1 MRCSRRRFILS
12 ALSAGMTAALW
23 PKLVFAEEGTASG
36 DLLVLIFIRGGWD
49 ALHIVAPVDDLNY
62 KEARGTDTRVAEN
75 GTDKGLS
82 LNNAFEGFDFRLHS
96 KAAPLKELYD
106 QGDLAF
112 IHACG
117 VPNGTRSHFDAQ
129 SLIER
134 GVSEDGSRR
143 VTSGWISRH
152 LLSSGLN
159 GILPVVSSSS
169 TTPESLLEY
178 GNACCISDIGS
189 FAFAGHWKYANE
201 QQRILRRAY
210 SGNYPLSIAGTR
222 TLNTLDYVSKRVK
235 NDKDGNVLPYEPQN
249 SASYPHEEQEG
260 LTNSLQMIAR
270 LVRMDVGLKIG
281 LVDYDGWD
289 THQGQNYVLPGLL
302 DGLSR
307 ALNAFYTDLSDYK
320 DRVTVVVMSEFGRRF
335 RQNESYGTD
344 HGHGSLMMVLGGN
357 INGGKTYGTWPG
369 LANEQLD
376 QGVDLKVT
384 TDYRAVL
391 AEIVAN
397 RLKNQ
402 RTEVVFPGFT
412 YTPLGITRA

>member
-1 MRCSRRRFILS
+1 MRCSRRTFISS
-12 ALSAGMTAALW
+12 AIGAGMTAALW
-23 PKLVFAEEGTASG
+23 PKLVFAQDGTTSG
-36 DLLVLIFIRGGWD
+36 DLLVFIFIRGGWD
-49 ALHIVAPVDDLNY
+49 ALHVVAPVDDPNY
-62 KEARGTDTRVAEN
+62 QAARGTDTRVAEN
-75 GTDKGLS
+75 GSGKGLT
-82 LNNAFEGFDFRLHS
+82 LDNAFEGFDFRLHA

-106 QGDLAF
+106 QGDLAL

-143 VTSGWISRH
+143 VSSGWLTRH
-152 LLSSGLN
+152 LSCSGLN
-159 GILPVVSSSS
+159 GILPVVSSTD
-169 TTPESLLEY
+169 TTPESLL
-178 GNACCISDIGS
+178 GCANSCCISDIGS
-189 FAFAGHWKYANE
+189 FAFAGHWKYAGE

-210 SGNYPLSIAGTR
+210 SGNFPLSVAGTR
-222 TLNTLDYVSKRVK
+222 TLSTLDYVSRHVK
-235 NDKDGNVLPYEPQN
+235 KDKEGNILPYEVEN
-249 SASYPHEEQEG
+249 GATYPRDEQEA
-260 LTNSLQMIAR
+260 LTNSLQTIAR
-270 LVRMDVGLKIG
+270 LARMDVGLKIG

-320 DRVTVVVMSEFGRRF
+320 KRITVVVMSEFGRRF

-357 INGGKTYGTWPG
+357 INGGKMYGTWPG

-384 TDYRAVL
+384 TDYRTVL
-391 AEIVAN
+391 AEVVSS
-397 RLKNQ
+397 RLRNPQ
-402 RTEVVFPGFT
+402 TDLVFPGFSF
-412 YTPLGITRA
+412 TPLGITRA